1 MIYMKDFRK
10 RLMYLRTS
18 NNLTQKQLA
27 NLLNIER
34 STLSSYETGRRYPDA
49 HILVKLADTF
59 DVSVDYLLGR
69 END

>member
-1 MIYMKDFRK
+1 MEDFRK
-10 RLMYLRTS
+10 RLIYLRTT

-27 NLLNIER
+27 DLLNIER
-34 STLSSYETGRRYPDA
+34 STLSSYEIGRRYPDA

-69 END
+69 ENDQNK

>member
-1 MIYMKDFRK
+1 M
-10 RLMYLRTS
+10 RTS

-27 NLLNIER
+27 DLLNIER
-34 STLSSYETGRRYPDA
+34 STLSSYETGRRYPDV

-69 END
+69 ENDQNK

>member
-1 MIYMKDFRK
+1 MKDFRK

-27 NLLNIER
+27 DLLNIER
-34 STLSSYETGRRYPDA
+34 STLSSYETGRRYPDV

-59 DVSVDYLLGR
+59 DVSVDYLLGL
-69 END
+69 ENDQNK